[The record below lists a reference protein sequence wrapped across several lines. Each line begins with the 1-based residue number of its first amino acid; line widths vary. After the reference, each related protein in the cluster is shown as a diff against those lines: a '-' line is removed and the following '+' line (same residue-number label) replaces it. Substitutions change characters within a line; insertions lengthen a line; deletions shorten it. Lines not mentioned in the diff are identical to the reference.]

1 MKRRL
6 FDRLLLPARVHA
18 IEQRAPRLRHVTLAG
33 PALAGLAWLPGQHVR
48 LQVGAGPGAVDWLI
62 GALRTYSVWNYDG
75 ETIELIVYDHG
86 DGDGD
91 GSGPGAEWARTAQAG
106 DELRLLKPEG
116 GFTTTPAAYHLLAG
130 EETAQ
135 VAYGPMLRALPADA
149 RVFGRLEVDGPDE
162 RLDLGRDPNPGQ
174 DPEPNSHPDRTW
186 DLDWSYRRGRSAA
199 SAQTL
204 VDAVRALDLPAEP
217 GMAYLAGEARTIQL
231 IRRHLVEERNWPRRN
246 VRTKPFWTPG
256 KKGLD

>member
-6 FDRLLLPARVHA
+6 LDRLLLPARVHTV
-18 IEQRAPRLRHVTLAG
+18 ERSAPRLYRITLTG

-48 LQVGAGPGAVDWLI
+48 LQVGAAPGPVDWLI
-62 GALRTYSVWNYDG
+62 GTLRTYSVWNYDG
-75 ETIELIVYDHG
+75 ETIELIAYDHDDSG
-86 DGDGD
+86 
-91 GSGPGAEWARTAQAG
+91 GPGTQWARTAQPG

-116 GFTTTPAAYHLLAG
+116 TFTTTLAGYHVFAG

-135 VAYGPMLRALPADA
+135 VAYGAMLRDLPTDA
-149 RVFGRLEVDGPDE
+149 AVYGCLEVDGPDA
-162 RLDLGRDPNPGQ
+162 RLDLGKGEN
-174 DPEPNSHPDRTW
+174 W
-186 DLDWSYRRGRSAA
+186 DLRWSYRQGRSAA

-204 VDAVRALDLPAEP
+204 VDAVRELDLPAEP

-231 IRRHLVEERNWPRRN
+231 VRRHLVEERHWPRRN

-256 KKGLD
+256 RTGLD